1 MIPTPGEE
9 ATLHADMFG
18 MNPDVAYG
26 PWLVV
31 NRRRNTNKSPK
42 KGPSPDK
49 NLLHKQDKTNFFSG
63 SLSKIDPTTLVEG
76 KAKGKLAYPHVWKGP
91 KTPHL
96 VISFRPI

>member
-1 MIPTPGEE
+1 MLVHYPVIPILEEE
-9 ATLHADMFG
+9 ATLHADMFC
-18 MNPDVAYG
+18 MNPDVMYR

-31 NRRRNTNKSPK
+31 TKRRNTNKSPK
-42 KGPSPDK
+42 KGRSPDK
-49 NLLHKQDKTNFFSG
+49 NML
-63 SLSKIDPTTLVEG
+63 EG